1 MKSLQGVPVMKRC
14 KYSIVVL
21 FSLLL
26 VYCASAP
33 EPVTEPEL
41 EVGTERE
48 PEMEPE
54 VVSRED
60 LRLALDNA
68 GAAIARAREAD
79 ADLHDPANFGRARNA
94 LIEAQTMAERDPQ
107 RALEAA
113 NRAIEAAD
121 RAYDTARAEQRE
133 VELDDWFWRL
143 QGLKVDLYAADEF
156 ATIERLLEQARAMLA
171 SGPLGEARSVVLD
184 LIDRIERL
192 YTRVDGQLMRTA
204 ELRATAER
212 LLEQARAA
220 DAHLLAADR
229 FRIAEERFQAGEE
242 AMNRYDLDDA
252 ARNFQAAADA
262 AAAAVETA
270 GMQAPDAT
278 GELVDQLMQAVM
290 KEIEA
295 ASHLTVV
302 TDDGMGVEP
311 KPWDG
316 ATVLGAGGK
325 VPDAGMAEVSV
336 AGLGGLDQAPQHLL
350 LERAKELWRAGV
362 ARQAA
367 EEYAAAV
374 AYFEEARAY
383 VMAFESLAV
392 LAVYTVRLIP
402 ERRDSLWRIA
412 EYDFIYGNP
421 WLWPKI
427 FHRNRKLIQDPDLI
441 YPGWQLIIPP
451 R

>member
-1 MKSLQGVPVMKRC
+1 MKRC

-26 VYCASAP
+26 VYCASGP
-33 EPVTEPEL
+33 ERVTEPGL

-48 PEMEPE
+48 PEMGPE
-54 VVSRED
+54 VVSPED
-60 LRLALDNA
+60 LQLALDNA
-68 GAAIARAREAD
+68 GAAIARASEAD

-94 LIEAQTMAERDPQ
+94 LIDARTMQERDPKS
-107 RALEAA
+107 ALEAA

-121 RAYDTARAEQRE
+121 RAYDTARAEQLQ

-143 QGLKVDLYAADEF
+143 QGLKVDLYAPDEY
-156 ATIERLLEQARAMLA
+156 ATIEPLLEQARALLA

-184 LIDRIERL
+184 LIDRMERL
-192 YTRVDGQLMRTA
+192 HTRVDGQLMRTA

-220 DAHLLAADR
+220 AAHLLTADR
-229 FRIAEERFQAGEE
+229 FRTAAEQFQAGEE

-262 AAAAVETA
+262 AAAAAETA
-270 GMQAPDAT
+270 GMLAPDAT
-278 GELVDQLMQAVM
+278 GELADQLMHAVM
-290 KEIEA
+290 REIEA
-295 ASHLTVV
+295 ASRLTVI
-302 TDDGMGVEP
+302 TDDGIGVGP

-316 ATVLGAGGK
+316 ATVLDAGGK
-325 VPDAGMAEVSV
+325 VPDEEMAEEMAEVSV
-336 AGLGGLDQAPQHLL
+336 AGLGELDQVPQHLL

-362 ARQAA
+362 ARRAA
-367 EEYAAAV
+367 EENAAAV
-374 AYFEEARAY
+374 ANFEQARVY
-383 VMAFESLAV
+383 VMAFESVAV
-392 LAVYTVRLIP
+392 LTVYTVRLIP

>member
-1 MKSLQGVPVMKRC
+1 M
-14 KYSIVVL
+14 
-21 FSLLL
+21 
-26 VYCASAP
+26 
-33 EPVTEPEL
+33 
-41 EVGTERE
+41 
-48 PEMEPE
+48 
-54 VVSRED
+54 
-60 LRLALDNA
+60 
-68 GAAIARAREAD
+68 
-79 ADLHDPANFGRARNA
+79 
-94 LIEAQTMAERDPQ
+94 
-107 RALEAA
+107 
-113 NRAIEAAD
+113 
-121 RAYDTARAEQRE
+121 
-133 VELDDWFWRL
+133 
-143 QGLKVDLYAADEF
+143 LKVRIIPCLDVDNGRVVKGVNFVDLVDAGDPV
-156 ATIERLLEQARAMLA
+156 EQARVYDREGADELCFLDITA
-171 SGPLGEARSVVLD
+171 SVEARDTILD
-184 LIDRIERL
+184 IAA
-192 YTRVDGQLMRTA
+192 GTA
-204 ELRATAER
+204 EQCFMPLTVGGGVRATAER

-295 ASHLTVV
+295 ASHLTVI